1 MKKETMHLPISLAI
15 IPPRGFEPASDCRK
29 TSKGWGCVEKVVQA
43 KLSIYYKK
51 HSADC
56 DN

>member
-1 MKKETMHLPISLAI
+1 MYLPIPLAI

-51 HSADC
+51 HSPNC